1 MARAVPVS
9 LLFVLLA
16 IPVAAQDSVTDRLRF
31 KLWTDCTPLLLVVD
45 DLPPDAAGIGLTRQS
60 VETLVRNKLRAAQI
74 YSTTGGTP
82 YLHVNVS
89 VKAGDHSIVFKFGK
103 NVTDSKYS
111 LLSGYATTWSR
122 ENGGTHGENVELLR
136 QSISEF
142 TDEFVDEYLRVNAD
156 SCK

>member
-1 MARAVPVS
+1 MTRSVSVS

-31 KLWTDCTPLLLVVD
+31 KLWTDCAPLLLVVE
-45 DLPPDAAGIGLTRQS
+45 DLPPDAVDIGLTRQS
-60 VETLVRNKLRAAQI
+60 IETLVGSRLRAAQI
-74 YSTTGGTP
+74 YSTEGGTP
-82 YLHVNVS
+82 YLHVNLS
-89 VKAGDHSIVFKFGK
+89 VRGGNHSIVFKVGK
-103 NVTDSKYS
+103 NVTDSNYS

-122 ENGGTHGENVELLR
+122 ENGGTYGENIELLQ

-142 TDEFVDEYLRVNAD
+142 TDEFVEEYLRVNAD